1 MYNQKYTYIFKFQK
15 SMGFNAEE
23 GGFQAFKDQKDL
35 LLSELF
41 EEKPRVVN
49 LFHFQATFLF
59 LFFNSNIHNM
69 ILT

>member
-1 MYNQKYTYIFKFQK
+1 
-15 SMGFNAEE
+15 MGFNAEE

-35 LLSELF
+35 LLEELF

-49 LFHFQATFLF
+49 SFHFQATFHFLF
-59 LFFNSNIHNM
+59 FFNSNIHNM